1 MGGGAGGKLLGLS
14 RYPKGFAS
22 DELFA
27 GRRLDGGLEGVGKL
41 IIDVAIS
48 AAGGGDGVVPSVDM
62 DCSRESIESPDC
74 DSESD
79 DPDSSRDIA
88 GIGASAAG
96 AEWTGFEP
104 EEDIL
109 GPSVRRR
116 TLGEGPS
123 FGEVTGGNGG
133 PRRNEPTAVEAASK
147 SRRLLSSSLR
157 RFAELAAGEGSVC

>member
-27 GRRLDGGLEGVGKL
+27 GRRLDEGLEGVGKL
-41 IIDVAIS
+41 AIS

-88 GIGASAAG
+88 GVAVFAAG
-96 AEWTGFEP
+96 AE
-104 EEDIL
+104 
-109 GPSVRRR
+109 
-116 TLGEGPS
+116 
-123 FGEVTGGNGG
+123 
-133 PRRNEPTAVEAASK
+133 
-147 SRRLLSSSLR
+147 
-157 RFAELAAGEGSVC
+157 